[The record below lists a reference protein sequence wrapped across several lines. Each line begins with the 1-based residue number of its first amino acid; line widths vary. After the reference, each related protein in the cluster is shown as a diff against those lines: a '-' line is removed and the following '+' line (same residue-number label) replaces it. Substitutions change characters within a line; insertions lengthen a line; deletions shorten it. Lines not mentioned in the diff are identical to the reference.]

1 MSKIYFTIFSF
12 ILYYQFALSQTNNF
26 FPIAIGNEYQFHNSN
41 SYWFGIIERDTLYPN
56 GNSYLSLPYNL
67 FYFGD
72 TKVDSN
78 GNILSISRPFFNGP
92 PTPEEYL
99 LFKSNAQWG
108 EVWPVAWN
116 YNVVID
122 TGYAR
127 CIYDDSLYVFGE
139 KRRVKGTLIYDNSY
153 YYYFFWLAEGIG
165 LIREQ
170 FDDGTVNNLNYAKI
184 NGIVYGTLVSV
195 DEEIQQMP
203 SELYVSQNFPNPF
216 NGVTQIEVRLPY
228 SGYYNYKLLIHNI
241 LGSLVYEKEF
251 PVNKFSIVRIDTD
264 ELKLSSG
271 TYFYTI
277 LFSDKK
283 VTKKFLLIK

>member
-26 FPIAIGNEYQFHNSN
+26 FPLSIGNEYQFNGGSN
-41 SYWFGIIERDTLYPN
+41 DYWFGIIERDTVYPN
-56 GNSYLSLPYNL
+56 SQHYFTLPY
-67 FYFGD
+67 FFEFGD
-72 TKVDSN
+72 CRVDSN
-78 GNILSISRPFFNGP
+78 GNILSASKPFFINGD
-92 PTPEEYL
+92 PEEYL

-153 YYYFFWLAEGIG
+153 YYYYFWLAEGIG
-165 LIREQ
+165 LIRNQ
-170 FDDGTVNNLNYAKI
+170 YDDGSILDLNYAKI
-184 NGIVYGTLVSV
+184 NGVIYGTLVSV

-203 SELYVSQNFPNPF
+203 SELYVSQNYPNPF

-251 PVNKFSIVRIDTD
+251 PVNTFSIVRIDTD

-277 LFSDKK
+277 QFSDKK